1 MGIAFRIPA
10 ALNKNTVSS
19 DYGPSGCPE
28 LYLSSF
34 CATSKR

>member
-1 MGIAFRIPA
+1 MGIAFRISMVA
-10 ALNKNTVSS
+10 DKNTVSS
-19 DYGPSGCPE
+19 DDGPSGCPE